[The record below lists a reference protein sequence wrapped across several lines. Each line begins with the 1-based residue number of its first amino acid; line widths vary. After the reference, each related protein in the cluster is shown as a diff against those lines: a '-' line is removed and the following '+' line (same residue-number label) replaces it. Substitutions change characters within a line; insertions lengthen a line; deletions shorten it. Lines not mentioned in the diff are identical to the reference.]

1 MNEVARNFDDRN
13 CSGQGCH
20 DETCSDGRFNYV
32 MEIENDKRFDNGGTE
47 QWEEFDGGSCN
58 GRSCIDRNCND
69 GRFNYMEIGND
80 TRFDNGWEEFND
92 GKFNYGNCNDRNC
105 NDGRF
110 SCVEIGNDRIFDNGG
125 FERTVEVATM
135 ENSITEV
142 ATILLYPVLTLRK
155 IIIAYETRLLNKRS
169 KRRKEK

>member
-20 DETCSDGRFNYV
+20 DETCSDGRFNYI
-32 MEIENDKRFDNGGTE
+32 MEIENDKRFDNGGSE

-80 TRFDNGWEEFND
+80 TRFDNGGF
-92 GKFNYGNCNDRNC
+92 
-105 NDGRF
+105 DGRN
-110 SCVEIGNDRIFDNGG
+110 S
-125 FERTVEVATM
+125 TVEVATM
-135 ENSITEV
+135 ENSIMEI
-142 ATILLYPVLTLRK
+142 ATIEIATMEDSVAWKLETIEDSIMEVSNERWKLQRWK
-155 IIIAYETRLLNKRS
+155 IQLQRSCNDLIITRSHFAQNYHRV
-169 KRRKEK
+169 RNAIVE